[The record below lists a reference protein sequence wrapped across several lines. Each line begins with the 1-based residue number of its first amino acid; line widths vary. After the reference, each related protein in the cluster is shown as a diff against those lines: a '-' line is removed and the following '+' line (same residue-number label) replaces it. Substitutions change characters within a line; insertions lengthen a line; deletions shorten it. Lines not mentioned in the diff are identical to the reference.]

1 VISGRTPC
9 CGKKDTR
16 HETIE
21 ELGDLLKHDMSLPH
35 PKFPKQS
42 FFALKDERVA
52 KPIRHR
58 LENGRTL
65 TAVNILEYDFFGGLN
80 RIYFEFAPPQPLGI
94 KPSAIL
100 VVMDGACNVVGVVE
114 PFDPAQPNPV
124 LPTLPEKSEQASGR
138 GELPFVLVRP
148 SDSKNLPFT
157 EVDLYMLQVRYRH
170 FFRQI
175 GGGGLGGGLGGLTG
189 CDSPAS
195 TLSGVVILAVPQ
207 NYDEPVVVT
216 DTVNDDTCPPA

>member
-1 VISGRTPC
+1 MNRDP
-9 CGKKDTR
+9 
-16 HETIE
+16 IE
-21 ELGDLLKHDMSLPH
+21 ELGDLLKNDMSLPH

-58 LENGRTL
+58 LENGGTL
-65 TAVNILEYDFFGGLN
+65 TAVKILEYDFFGGLN
-80 RIYFEFAPPQPLGI
+80 RIYFEFAPLQPLGI

-100 VVMDGACNVVGVVE
+100 VVMDGACKVVGVVE

-124 LPTLPEKSEQASGR
+124 LPSLPEKSEQASGR
-138 GELPFVLVRP
+138 GELPFVLARP

-157 EVDLYMLQVRYRH
+157 EVDLYMLQVRNRH
-170 FFRQI
+170 FLRQI

-195 TLSGVVILAVPQ
+195 TLSSIIILAVPE

>member
-1 VISGRTPC
+1 MNSDPIV
-9 CGKKDTR
+9 
-16 HETIE
+16 
-21 ELGDLLKHDMSLPH
+21 ELGDLLKNDMSLPH

-52 KPIRHR
+52 NLIRHR
-58 LENGRTL
+58 LQNGGSL
-65 TAVNILEYDFFGGLN
+65 TAVKILEYDFFGGLN
-80 RIYFEFAPPQPLGI
+80 RICFEFAPLQPLGI
-94 KPSAIL
+94 KPGAIL

-124 LPTLPEKSEQASGR
+124 LPPLPDKSEQASAR
-138 GELPFVLVRP
+138 GELPFVLARP
-148 SDSKNLPFT
+148 SDSKNVPFT
-157 EVDLYMLQVRYRH
+157 EVDLYMLQVRNSR

-195 TLSGVVILAVPQ
+195 TLSSIIILAVPE

-216 DTVNDDTCPPA
+216 DTMNDDTCPPA